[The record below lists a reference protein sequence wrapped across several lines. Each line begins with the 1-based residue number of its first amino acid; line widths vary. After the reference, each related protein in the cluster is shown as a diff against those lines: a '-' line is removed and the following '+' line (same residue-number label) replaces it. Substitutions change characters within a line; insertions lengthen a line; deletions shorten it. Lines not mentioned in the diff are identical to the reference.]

1 LVNFKSFG
9 QILQEQIDYLAS
21 VVSPLTDVNVGS
33 ATRTLLE
40 AVALVLAEYHY
51 LAQQLMARFWVSSA
65 SGQWLDMRASEYG
78 LARVQAGPTL
88 RNLTVSHAAGPAVTI
103 PVGQR
108 FATLP
113 GAAVQVVYQV
123 TQEAILGAGSNSIAV
138 AVVSTTSGAATAIP
152 NGTALR
158 QQGTALAYIDGVV
171 TSTVS
176 IAGTDRESDDALRAR
191 VLDRLRNPPGPG
203 SAADYER
210 AVLDAFAGTVASVT
224 VVPLWAGPG
233 TVEVLILGP
242 LNAVPSGGTI
252 ADVQAYLDTWAPI
265 GADVTVAAPTTVA
278 IDVNVTV
285 AVGGGFAWGNVHDNV
300 ATAIRAYIESLGLGA
315 DVLIASEGD
324 AIWRTSGVGGA
335 SGNDGGNYAT
345 LQQRVSPDAYA
356 ATDIAIADTQKAVP
370 GTITVLEGP

>member
-138 AVVSTTSGAATAIP
+138 AVVSTTSGAATARCWMP
-152 NGTALR
+152 
-158 QQGTALAYIDGVV
+158 
-171 TSTVS
+171 S
-176 IAGTDRESDDALRAR
+176 RAR
-191 VLDRLRNPPGPG
+191 WPPSPWCRCGPG
-203 SAADYER
+203 R
-210 AVLDAFAGTVASVT
+210 ARS
-224 VVPLWAGPG
+224 
-233 TVEVLILGP
+233 
-242 LNAVPSGGTI
+242 
-252 ADVQAYLDTWAPI
+252 
-265 GADVTVAAPTTVA
+265 
-278 IDVNVTV
+278 
-285 AVGGGFAWGNVHDNV
+285 
-300 ATAIRAYIESLGLGA
+300 RC
-315 DVLIASEGD
+315 
-324 AIWRTSGVGGA
+324 
-335 SGNDGGNYAT
+335 
-345 LQQRVSPDAYA
+345 
-356 ATDIAIADTQKAVP
+356 
-370 GTITVLEGP
+370 

>member
-1 LVNFKSFG
+1 LNFKTFS
-9 QILQEQIDYLAS
+9 QILQEAIDYLAS

-78 LARVQAGPTL
+78 LSRVLASPTL

-103 PVGQR
+103 PVGQQ

-123 TQEAILGAGSNSIAV
+123 TQQAILGAGSNSIAV

-152 NGTALR
+152 NGVELR
-158 QQGTALAYIDGVV
+158 QQGTALAYIDGIV

-176 IAGTDRESDDALRAR
+176 IAGTDRESDDSLRAR

-203 SAADYER
+203 SAADYQR
-210 AVLDAFAGTVASVT
+210 AVLDQFAGIVASVT

-242 LNAVPSGGTI
+242 NNAVPSGGTI
-252 ADVQAYLDTWAPI
+252 ADVQAFLDTWAPV
-265 GADVTVAAPTTVA
+265 GASVTVAAPAV
-278 IDVNVTV
+278 V
-285 AVGGGFAWGNVHDNV
+285 AVDVRATVTPAAGFEWGDVEANASEALRIYLDGL
-300 ATAIRAYIESLGLGA
+300 AIGA
-315 DVLIASEGD
+315 DALLAAELD
-324 AIWRTSGVGGA
+324 AIWRTGGVAGSSGR
-335 SGNDGGNYAT
+335 DGGNVTAV
-345 LQQRVSPDAYA
+345 QQRTGADAYA
-356 ATDIAIADTQKAVP
+356 ATDITIADTSKAIA
-370 GTITVLEGP
+370 GTITLTEGP